1 MVMSMEYPHRIVDR
15 FLDDIINKVEDL
27 GEKGM
32 SMLDRGPLGDLGP
45 HRGVDDLIDGFLDA
59 LKTFGEGVARALDR
73 PLDLIER
80 KL

>member
-1 MVMSMEYPHRIVDR
+1 MVMSMEYPHRVVDR
-15 FLDDIINKVEDL
+15 VLDEVINKIEDL

-45 HRGVDDLIDGFLDA
+45 HRSIDDLIDGLLDA
-59 LKTFGEGVARALDR
+59 VKTFGEGAARALDK
-73 PLDLIER
+73 PLEFIER

>member
-1 MVMSMEYPHRIVDR
+1 MEYPHRVVDR
-15 FLDDIINKVEDL
+15 ILDDIISKIEDL

-45 HRGVDDLIDGFLDA
+45 HRSIDDLIDGFLDA

>member
-1 MVMSMEYPHRIVDR
+1 MEYPHRIVDR
-15 FLDDIINKVEDL
+15 FLDDIISKVEDL

-45 HRGVDDLIDGFLDA
+45 HRSI
-59 LKTFGEGVARALDR
+59 ARALDR